1 MMPAV
6 SSNVISGTGLSDQ
19 LVGGSEQETLIG
31 LAGNDELQGQ
41 AGDDVLHGDY
51 AEANL
56 LEGTEG
62 AVSFSDYAENGEW
75 GLSDLANGHQQMEQ
89 QITTETGGV
98 YELNLDLATNF
109 AAGRSGAAIEVLV
122 DGEVVAEFSS
132 QSGAFG
138 SHSVQFTADD
148 DSSTITIRSIDV
160 SGSGPTIDT
169 SGPAFHY
176 DKDVEI
182 GGQTVTV
189 SAFADGQS
197 NLYQVLNGTLQVF
210 DVETQAYE
218 MAGVEGTVNV
228 NSMGYNTED
237 DLLYAI
243 AVGDGVDSLGQVVS
257 RSDLV
262 MLDAEGNSYRVG
274 STPYRSWTGDFD
286 DQGNLWSFQ
295 SSMDRIAVIDVDQ
308 FDVDGNPVTTVYK
321 LPSDLVDFKVYDV
334 AFDAASQSFYGVSR
348 PSSEGAATVMLIVDI
363 SSGEPEFRTVS
374 VTSTVIN
381 GEVLNGVPLM
391 TFGAAIID
399 ADGNLFVGGNS
410 GDHDMDD
417 STPATGAIFQ
427 VIVDDVTGEAS
438 LHLIEEAPKSYSND
452 GAADPTATSPFA
464 PVDLY
469 ASVLVKDL
477 TLVATTEG
485 ALSYDDDLS
494 GNAGSDA
501 LYGGIGTDTL
511 TGGSS
516 GDVLEGDDGNDLL
529 HGGAGV
535 GANSGIVSQYDEDG
549 VRYDQFGNVLTEDD
563 DSLFGGQ
570 GDDHLMGSAGHDM
583 LDGGA
588 GDDLLDGGS
597 GFDIL
602 IGGQGND
609 TLRGGSEADTLRGEG
624 GHDVMD
630 GGSGNDEIFGG
641 IGDDQIDGGSGAD
654 VLNGGDGNDSLSGR
668 SGDDFLSGDDG
679 NDTLSGGSGNDDL
692 DGGVGDDSLSGGSGS
707 DTVIGGLGSDT
718 LDGGSGNDTLA
729 GGEGSD
735 TLKGGSD
742 DDELIG
748 GAGNDYLNG
757 SSGDDV
763 LNGGS
768 GKDRLYLGAG
778 DDHASGGADA
788 DRFIFRNEDLDG
800 STDTITDFSLSDGD
814 LLDLRGLNL
823 DSGGA
828 DTLEWFNANS
838 EIVDGTDVSVALS
851 ADTTLILEGAATDF
865 NQLYDHF
872 LF

>member
-1 MMPAV
+1 MPAV

-31 LAGNDELQGQ
+31 LAGNDEIQGQ

-56 LEGTEG
+56 LDGTEG

-75 GLSDLANGHQQMEQ
+75 GLIDLANGHQQMEQ
-89 QITTETGGV
+89 QITTEAGGV

-109 AAGRSGAAIEVLV
+109 AAGRSGAAVEVLV

-148 DSSTITIRSIDV
+148 DRSTISIRSIDV
-160 SGSGPTIDT
+160 SVNGPAIDT

-197 NLYQVLNGTLQVF
+197 NLYQVLNGTLHVF

-243 AVGDGVDSLGQVVS
+243 AVGDGVDSLGQAVG

-262 MLDAEGNSYRVG
+262 MLDAEGHSYRVG

-308 FDVDGNPVTTVYK
+308 FDADGNPVTTVYK

-348 PSSEGAATVMLIVDI
+348 PNSEGADTVMLIIDI

-381 GEVLNGVPLM
+381 GEVLDGAPLM
-391 TFGAAIID
+391 TFGAAIVD

-417 STPATGAIFQ
+417 STSSSGAIFQ

-438 LHLIEEAPKSYSND
+438 LHLIEEAPTSYSND

-464 PVDLY
+464 PVDLE

-477 TLVATTEG
+477 SLVATTEG
-485 ALSYDDDLS
+485 VLSYDDDLS
-494 GNAGSDA
+494 GNAGSDT
-501 LYGGIGTDTL
+501 LSGGIGTDTL

-516 GDVLEGDDGNDLL
+516 GDTLEGDDGNDLL

-535 GANSGIVSQYDEDG
+535 GVASGIVSQYDDDG
-549 VRYDQFGNVLTEDD
+549 VRYDQFGNVLSEDD
-563 DSLFGGQ
+563 DALYGGQ

-583 LDGGA
+583 LDGCI
-588 GDDLLDGGS
+588 GDDTLDGGS
-597 GFDIL
+597 GFDVL

-609 TLRGGSEADTLRGEG
+609 RLNGGSEADTLHG
-624 GHDVMD
+624 GDGQDTIH
-630 GGSGNDEIFGG
+630 GGSGNDEMFGDA
-641 IGDDQIDGGSGAD
+641 GDDQLDGGSGEDILNGGEGNDGLSGGSGAD
-654 VLNGGDGNDSLSGR
+654 SLSGG
-668 SGDDFLSGDDG
+668 SGADA
-679 NDTLSGGSGNDDL
+679 LSGGSGNDTL
-692 DGGVGDDSLSGGSGS
+692 DGGTGDDTLLGGAGD
-707 DTVIGGLGSDT
+707 DTVIGGLGADT
-718 LDGGSGNDTLA
+718 LEGGSGNDRLA
-729 GGEGSD
+729 GDEGSD
-735 TLKGGSD
+735 TLKGGSG
-742 DDELIG
+742 DDELLG

-757 SSGDDV
+757 SSGNDV
-763 LNGGS
+763 LDGGS
-768 GKDRLYLGAG
+768 GRDRLYLGAG
-778 DDHASGGADA
+778 DDQATGGADA
-788 DRFIFRNEDLDG
+788 DRFVFRNEDLNG
-800 STDTITDFSLSDGD
+800 SVDTITDFSISEGD
-814 LLDLRGLNL
+814 VLDLRGLNL
-823 DSGGA
+823 DDGGA
-828 DTLEWFNANS
+828 DTLDWFNVNS
-838 EIVDGTDVSVALS
+838 EIVDGTDVSIALS
-851 ADTTLILEGAATDF
+851 ADTTLILEGAAADF
-865 NQLYDHF
+865 DQLYDYF